1 MKNLEVDQVSKALHL
16 DMRVKERVA
25 SRMVAMF
32 LNRMTGWMKLPFTEI
47 GENTRRQRTYSKRF
61 FSYV

>member
-1 MKNLEVDQVSKALHL
+1 
-16 DMRVKERVA
+16 MRVRERVV
-25 SRMVAMF
+25 SRMMAMF
-32 LNRMTGWMKLPFTEI
+32 LNWMTGWMKVPFTET

>member
-1 MKNLEVDQVSKALHL
+1 
-16 DMRVKERVA
+16 MRVKERVA